1 MIKIFTFQQKF
12 FWAKP
17 GFLMCLCCL
26 VFFQGKA
33 QQNPGNVSDSL
44 VLDSM
49 LPGTNPQQRHVNLW
63 YRTVSKQR
71 NVTGSATI
79 YNEDVNTTPVS
90 DITNVIAGRITGL
103 YSNRS
108 SGRTGPM
115 FDASSFTL
123 RGQSPLIV
131 VDGVIRSFTSFNVDD
146 IKSITVLKDAVS
158 TSMYGLRSS
167 NGVVYITTK
176 DKSYDRPF
184 ELDFNVQYGVLN
196 QFKRPNFINGAQ
208 YAELYN
214 EAQKNTFPNATPVFT
229 AATIA
234 AYRNGTNNQYLQPNN
249 DWYNTIYKNNSLQ
262 KRYAV
267 NAAGNGKSYRYYT
280 SVEHL
285 AQDGN
290 FLTTADN
297 PYETNNFYKRY
308 NLRTNAQID
317 FSENIQL
324 SLNIFGSIENSNE
337 PGSTSSVIMNRI
349 FETSPLGYAARNPD
363 GTYSGSIQYTNNIL
377 ASALNSGY
385 INYNERTLSADV
397 GLKFKLD
404 DITKGLWAK
413 GLLSINNY
421 YLQSVAR
428 TKTFA
433 IFYPTVS
440 ASGTTYTK
448 VGSDGTIEAGKGD
461 PGILTQNKQTFFNG
475 LIGYDRSFGKSNFN
489 ILGTYN
495 LTNLIDSYTQLNQ
508 IYKNAGLTATYD
520 YNRTYLAELGLV
532 YGSYNR
538 YVPSNRWGF
547 LPSLG
552 LGWIISNED
561 WYTSK
566 TINFLKLR
574 GSVGQTAW
582 ADPTNYYSYMQ
593 RYTLGATGYNFG
605 ATASAVSGAA
615 ESTLRNPGITWEK
628 AVKVD
633 VGAEAQ
639 FLNNKLGVEVNWYT
653 NKYYDELIT
662 PSGGYASG
670 IIGQTYPT
678 VNAGKSRYSG
688 LEGNISFNNRKQDFG
703 YFIKGNFTIAKNK
716 VITRAEGNFP
726 YPWLYRAG
734 QPTATYGY
742 EAIGFYQVG
751 EDIAKTANIP
761 GYTPQPGDIKYA
773 DLNADGLINFL
784 DQKAIAGTKPLFFFG
799 FNAGFSYKGF
809 DFSALLEGRLNREIY
824 YSAAQ
829 MLAFNNGY
837 GYVLDY
843 TTENRWTPQN
853 STQATLPRLTLGSNT
868 NNEQT
873 SSFWVK
879 RADYIR
885 LKNIEV
891 GYSLPAKFLRRAKIN
906 KIRVFL
912 NAYNPLTWTKL
923 DYLDPETGLSGFA
936 NYRILNGGIS
946 LKL

>member
-1 MIKIFTFQQKF
+1 MIKIFTQQQKL
-12 FWAKP
+12 FWAKRS
-17 GFLMCLCCL
+17 FVICLFTAIGGQA
-26 VFFQGKA
+26 VA
-33 QQNPGNVSDSL
+33 QQPQANLTDSL

-49 LPGTNPQQRHVNLW
+49 RKGSNPQNRHVDLW
-63 YRTVSKQR
+63 NRTISKLR

-79 YNEDVNTTPVS
+79 YSEDVNTTPVS
-90 DITNVIAGRITGL
+90 DITNVISGRISGL

-158 TSMYGLRSS
+158 TSMYGLRSA

-176 DKSYDRPF
+176 DKSLDQPF
-184 ELDFNVQYGVLN
+184 ELNFNVQVGVLN
-196 QFKRPNFINGAQ
+196 QFRRPNFINGAN

-214 EAQKNTFPNATPVFT
+214 EAQKNTFPNATPAFS

-234 AYRNGTNNQYLQPNN
+234 AYRSGTNDPYLQPNN
-249 DWYNTIYKNNSLQ
+249 DWYNTIYKNNALQ
-262 KRYAV
+262 KRYAI
-267 NAAGNGKSYRYYT
+267 NAAGNGKSYRYFT

-285 AQDGN
+285 SQDGN
-290 FLTTADN
+290 FLTSADN
-297 PYETNNFYKRY
+297 PYQTNNFYKRY
-308 NLRTNAQID
+308 NLRTNAQIYFNED
-317 FSENIQL
+317 IQL

-337 PGSTSSVIMNRI
+337 PGATSSSIMSRI
-349 FETSPLGYAARNPD
+349 FETSPLGYSPRNPD
-363 GTYSGSIQYTNNIL
+363 GTYSGSILYTNNIL
-377 ASALNSGY
+377 ASAVNSGY

-404 DITKGLWAK
+404 DVTKGLWAK

-421 YLQSVAR
+421 YLQSISR

-440 ASGTTYTK
+440 PTATTYTK

-461 PGILTQNKQTFFNG
+461 PAIVTQNKQTFFNG
-475 LIGYDRSFGKSNFN
+475 LLGYDRSFGKHN
-489 ILGTYN
+489 INVLASYN

-508 IYKNAGLTATYD
+508 LYNNAGLTATYD
-520 YNRTYLAELGLV
+520 FNKTYLAELGLV

-538 YVPSNRWGF
+538 YAPGKRWGF
-547 LPSLG
+547 LPSVG
-552 LGWIISNED
+552 LGWVISNEA
-561 WYTSK
+561 WYNKNTF
-566 TINFLKLR
+566 NFLKLR

-605 ATASAVSGAA
+605 ATASAVSGVA
-615 ESTLRNPGITWEK
+615 ESTLKNPGITWEK
-628 AVKVD
+628 ALKIDLGV
-633 VGAEAQ
+633 ETQ
-639 FLNNKLGVEVNWYT
+639 LFQNKLGVELNWYT
-653 NKYYDELIT
+653 NKYYDELIS
-662 PSGGYASG
+662 PANGYASG
-670 IIGQTYPT
+670 IIGQSYPT
-678 VNAGKSRYSG
+678 VNAGKSRFSG
-688 LEGNISFNNRKQDFG
+688 FEGNISFNNNKQNFG
-703 YFIKGNFTIAKNK
+703 YFIKGNFTIAQNK
-716 VITRAEGNFP
+716 IISRQEGNYP
-726 YPWLYRAG
+726 YPWLYSAG
-734 QPTATYGY
+734 ESTGTYGY

-751 EDIAKTANIP
+751 EDVSKTANIP
-761 GYTPQPGDIKYA
+761 GFIPQPGDLKYA
-773 DLNADGLINFL
+773 DLNGDGLINFL
-784 DQKAIAGTKPLFFFG
+784 DRKAIAGTKPLFFFG
-799 FNAGFSYKGF
+799 LNAGFNYKGF

-824 YSAAQ
+824 YSASQ

-853 STQATLPRLTLGSNT
+853 ATQATLPRLTLGANT

-885 LKNIEV
+885 LKNIEI
-891 GYSLPAKFLRRAKIN
+891 GYSFPGKFLKKAKIS
-906 KIRVFL
+906 KVRIFV

-946 LKL
+946 LQL